1 MSRYSEVLI
10 THNDE
15 TKTLVD
21 WAIFY
26 RLDYTV
32 LLARYKRGKRGSQ
45 LFSTARKYNYKRAD
59 EWRLPKSMSRE
70 DALLCALDDY
80 YRNEVIAFSEIYQ
93 VTPMQLVTQT
103 LDRTF
108 KLLNKHKPNHA
119 PNPAPDPLT

>member
-1 MSRYSEVLI
+1 MSRYSEVLV
-10 THNDE
+10 THNDQ
-15 TKTLVD
+15 TKTLAE
-21 WAIFY
+21 WATFY

-45 LFSTARKYNYKRAD
+45 LFSTARKYKHKRVD
-59 EWRLPKSMSRE
+59 EWRLPKNMSQE

-80 YRNEVIAFSEIYQ
+80 YRSEVIAFSEIYQ

-108 KLLNKHKPNHA
+108 KLLNKHKLNHA
-119 PNPAPDPLT
+119 PNATENHLT